1 MQIIT
6 DLAQKVGGILAV
18 AGALV
23 GAWLNGS
30 TSCETTFG
38 EKTCTNAFG
47 EVALN
52 SLGVPDTT
60 QLYLVGAAVGA
71 VVGALVGIAIGQLWP
86 ATKDDLGL

>member
-6 DLAQKVGGILAV
+6 DLAQKVGGILALV
-18 AGALV
+18 GALF

-38 EKTCTNAFG
+38 EKTCTSVG
-47 EVALN
+47 EVVLN
-52 SLGVPDTT
+52 SLGLPDTT